1 MIFIFQLSL
10 LPARKTLN
18 MSEAIRPS
26 GPYRAV
32 PRDEGLFRADQTVD
46 QPRKPEEDCEFV
58 SLELLLTILE

>member
-1 MIFIFQLSL
+1 
-10 LPARKTLN
+10 